1 MLSGFVFCDFDNQNV
16 LSYTGDKTSVE
27 LIPTDSTANLNRA
40 ICLGDLTEMKNI
52 QERLK
57 AAGFIDDV
65 YIVNIATLYK
75 RFF

>member
-16 LSYTGDKTSVE
+16 LTYTADKSAVE
-27 LIPTDSTANLNRA
+27 LVPADSTANLNRA

-57 AAGFIDDV
+57 GAGFIDDV

>member
-16 LSYTGDKTSVE
+16 LSYTKDKTSVE
-27 LIPTDSTANLNRA
+27 LIPADSTANLNRA